1 MLLATFGEGGSL
13 AFDGTEFYRQ
23 PCIPAPKLV
32 NTVGAGDSYGAGFMS
47 GVLRGR
53 SIPECMFPARKRLLR
68 LSVYLNLIMCKGSFG
83 EKGVVVS

>member
-1 MLLATFGEGGSL
+1 MGCSMGAEVLLATFGEGGSL

-53 SIPECMFPARKRLLR
+53 TLSCVKEALERKE
-68 LSVYLNLIMCKGSFG
+68 LSFRDY
-83 EKGVVVS
+83 